1 MAVKFLYF
9 DLGNVLLLFDHH
21 KATRQMAEV
30 AGVPEKTV
38 WSAIFET
45 DLNRRYELGNVTSRD
60 FYEEFCEK
68 TGTRADYD
76 ALALAGSAMFEVN
89 LSARAVLAAVV
100 AAGFRVGL
108 LSNTNE
114 MHWNYFT
121 DGRYGMIPGAFEV
134 CVLSYQVHA
143 MKPGPA
149 IYLKAAEMAGVEP
162 QEIFYVDDIAG
173 HVEGARAVGFDAVQ
187 YTTTAKLVDD
197 LHERGVRFNY

>member
-9 DLGNVLLLFDHH
+9 DLGNVLLLFDQHR
-21 KATRQMAEV
+21 ACRQMAEV
-30 AGVPEKTV
+30 AGVPEETV
-38 WSAIFET
+38 FSAIFES
-45 DLNRRYELGNVTSRD
+45 DLNRRFELGRITSRQ
-60 FYEEFCEK
+60 FYEEFCDK
-68 TGTRADYD
+68 TRTRADYD

-89 LSARAVLAAVV
+89 LTARAVLAQLLGA
-100 AAGFRVGL
+100 RHRLGL

-114 MHWNYFT
+114 MHWNYCT
-121 DGRYGMIPGAFEV
+121 DGRYSLIPGAFEV
-134 CVLSYQVHA
+134 CVLSYRTGM
-143 MKPGPA
+143 MKPDRE

-197 LHERGVRFNY
+197 LYERGVRFNY